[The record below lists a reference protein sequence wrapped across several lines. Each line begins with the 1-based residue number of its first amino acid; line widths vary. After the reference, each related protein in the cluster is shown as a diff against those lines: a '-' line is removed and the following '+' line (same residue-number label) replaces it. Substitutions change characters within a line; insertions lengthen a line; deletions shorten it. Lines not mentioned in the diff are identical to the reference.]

1 MTATVT
7 GGTTATGSTA
17 SAGRTAGPGGPAP
30 GHARRRRI
38 GLPRASTTP
47 GKVRLV
53 RAGLVILCLGWGALA
68 ALMVGQHASAA
79 SDAVGTSE
87 PLSLEAQQMYQ
98 SLADADVTV
107 SAGYL
112 YGRTPPFASR
122 QRYQQDIAVATTD
135 LKAVTAA
142 TGGSGNS
149 AVSGS
154 LSALSAG
161 LPVYTGYVEDGQVYS
176 SLGYPAGG
184 SFIEVASEEMHLT
197 LLPAARSVYAQ
208 EKARLERASA
218 QATGLPLA
226 VITLAAALVVG
237 FFLYRSQRWLS
248 RRTHRTLNV
257 GLLLASAAGLMALA
271 WLVVALAGGR
281 SDLLHAT
288 GHGSAPAE
296 TLAQADIA
304 ALQARGD
311 ETLNLISRTGDAD
324 FQLDFRTA
332 QGEFGTLL
340 TTAATQSTAGAAE
353 PIKAASHDASSWF
366 AVNQRAQRLD
376 AVFDYGAETQL
387 EIGPGPD
394 TAGTLFGHLESDLGS
409 AIHADQAVFAS
420 SASAGS
426 SAFTGL
432 QAGIVVLVLGMA
444 AGVAWGLSR
453 RLAEYR

>member
-7 GGTTATGSTA
+7 EGTTATGNTVPAGRAAGSGGS
-17 SAGRTAGPGGPAP
+17 SAG
-30 GHARRRRI
+30 HARRRRRI

-47 GKVRLV
+47 GQVRLI
-53 RAGLVILCLGWGALA
+53 RAGLVILCLSWGALA

-122 QRYQQDIAVATTD
+122 QRYQQD
-135 LKAVTAA
+135 
-142 TGGSGNS
+142 
-149 AVSGS
+149 
-154 LSALSAG
+154 
-161 LPVYTGYVEDGQVYS
+161 
-176 SLGYPAGG
+176 
-184 SFIEVASEEMHLT
+184 
-197 LLPAARSVYAQ
+197 
-208 EKARLERASA
+208 
-218 QATGLPLA
+218 
-226 VITLAAALVVG
+226 
-237 FFLYRSQRWLS
+237 
-248 RRTHRTLNV
+248 
-257 GLLLASAAGLMALA
+257 
-271 WLVVALAGGR
+271 
-281 SDLLHAT
+281 
-288 GHGSAPAE
+288 
-296 TLAQADIA
+296 
-304 ALQARGD
+304 
-311 ETLNLISRTGDAD
+311 
-324 FQLDFRTA
+324 FRTA
-332 QGEFGTLL
+332 QGEFSTLL
-340 TTAATQSTAGAAE
+340 TTAATQSTADAAE
-353 PIKAASHDASSWF
+353 PITAASHDASSWF
-366 AVNQRAQRLD
+366 AVNQRAQKLD
-376 AVFDYGAETQL
+376 AAFDYGAETQL

-432 QAGIVVLVLGMA
+432 QAGIAVLVLGMA